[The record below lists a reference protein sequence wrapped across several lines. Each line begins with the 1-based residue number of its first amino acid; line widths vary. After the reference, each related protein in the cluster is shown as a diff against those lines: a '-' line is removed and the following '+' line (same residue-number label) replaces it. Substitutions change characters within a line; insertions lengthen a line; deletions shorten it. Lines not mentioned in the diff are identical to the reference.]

1 MIQLVLASNEEVFE
15 SPGSIGTANRFI
27 SAVQSFEVAKSVS
40 GLVESI
46 NCDPALVRRQNPR
59 KRRNKG
65 IRGSLQSIENVR
77 RVCERLKIGLK
88 KRKEIRMIS

>member
-1 MIQLVLASNEEVFE
+1 MIQLVLASSEEDFE
-15 SPGSIGTANRFI
+15 SPELIGAANKFV

-46 NCDPALVRRQNPR
+46 KCELALVRKQNPR

-65 IRGSLQSIENVR
+65 IRGSLLSIGTSE
-77 RVCERLKIGLK
+77 KG
-88 KRKEIRMIS
+88 M